1 MTKKWLYIAIILL
14 FTNSAFSSN
23 FIEKDTLIKPKV
35 IIDSLVFSETLNW
48 SVRLLGNFK
57 QQQFRIKNDNER
69 LEYKPNNPY
78 GVGVGIAN
86 QRLIIDI
93 IFNLKGIEEKEEQ
106 TKKFAAE
113 GAFIIKRNLF
123 TFTLENVHGYEV
135 SNNQNDSE
143 IFREDIS
150 IFTLGVGYLHMLGKN
165 KFSVR
170 EMKSGLNGTDK
181 TSITFGLGAF
191 LLINSLNADDSI
203 IPTDAVPFFNDEAQI
218 KKINAYGAGVLGGV
232 ASYFKLPANFYATAY
247 VAPGIGL
254 EYKEVKTIEGSY
266 KPSNPLVYKTDLF
279 GSLGYNLKK
288 FYINFTFST
297 NLYFTSLDYDNSA
310 SLGITKSK
318 LIFGYNI
325 GKINLRQK
333 KMF

>member
-1 MTKKWLYIAIILL
+1 MNKKWLYIITIIL
-14 FTNSAFSSN
+14 FANSAYSLDFKK
-23 FIEKDTLIKPKV
+23 KDTLIKPKAIV
-35 IIDSLVFSETLNW
+35 DSLIFSEKLNW

-57 QQQFRIKNDNER
+57 QQQFRIKDDYEQ
-69 LEYKPNNPY
+69 LEYKPNNPF

-86 QRLIIDI
+86 QRLVIDI
-93 IFNLKGIEEKEEQ
+93 VFNIKGAVKKEEQ

-113 GAFIIKRNLF
+113 GAFILKRNLF
-123 TFTLENVHGYEV
+123 TFTLENVHGYNI
-135 SNNQNDSE
+135 SNDQNDTE

-170 EMKSGLNGTDK
+170 EMKSGTNGADK
-181 TSITFGLGAF
+181 TSVTFGLGGF

-203 IPTDAVPFFNDEAQI
+203 IPPDAVPYFNDEAQI
-218 KKINAYGAGVLGGV
+218 RKINAYGAGVLGGI

-254 EYKEVKTIEGSY
+254 EYKEIKTIEGSY

-279 GSLGYNLKK
+279 GSLGYNRKK

-297 NLYFTSLDYDNSA
+297 NLYFASLDYNNRA

-325 GKINLRQK
+325 GKINMPRK
-333 KMF
+333 IF

>member
-1 MTKKWLYIAIILL
+1 MIKNLLYIFVILCWSN
-14 FTNSAFSSN
+14 FVFSSN
-23 FIEKDTLIKPKV
+23 VIKNDTLIKPKV
-35 IIDSLVFSETLNW
+35 IVDSLVFSETLNW
-48 SVRLLGNFK
+48 SVRVLANFK

-93 IFNLKGIEEKEEQ
+93 IFNLKGIEKKEEQ
-106 TKKFAAE
+106 TKKLAAE
-113 GAFIIKRNLF
+113 GAFIIKRNFF
-123 TFTLENVHGYEV
+123 TFTFENVHGYNV
-135 SNNQNDSE
+135 SNDQNETE
-143 IFREDIS
+143 IFRDDIS
-150 IFTLGVGYLHMLGKN
+150 IFTIGVGYLKMLGKN
-165 KFSVR
+165 NFSVR
-170 EMKSGLNGTDK
+170 EMKSGINGPGN
-181 TSITFGLGAF
+181 TSVTFGIGGF
-191 LLINSLNADDSI
+191 LLLNSLNADDSI
-203 IPTDAVPFFNDEAQI
+203 IPPNAIPYFNDEAQI
-218 KKINAYGAGVLGGV
+218 TQLNAYGAGILGGV

-254 EYKEVKTIEGSY
+254 EYKEIKTIDDKY

-279 GSLGYNLKK
+279 GSLGYNMKK

-297 NLYFTSLDYDNSA
+297 NLYFTSLDYNNKA

-325 GKINLRQK
+325 GKI
-333 KMF
+333 KMPRKIF